1 MEDIRKER
9 LVIIITTL
17 AGLSCILQNHF
28 GDWEFWVPWVVFAAG
43 VVLWWVH
50 LTEKINSMT
59 RMWLYFFY
67 AAFMLF
73 YHGIHDTSLFDLSV
87 SAALFIATF
96 NIVDRVVMLN
106 MILIEYAVVML
117 IQFYFLYINDQID
130 MSAFDTM
137 RIVYHMGTVLV
148 MYVFSRI
155 TVSNRNTERERI
167 EKWQESVLKND
178 SDMEDF
184 LSNVSHELRTP
195 VNVISGMTTLMQKN
209 NDSHEL
215 TSIKEA
221 GIRLAHQIEDIQDYT
236 EIKREELVLEEE
248 NYMCVSLINDVV
260 ANYNSIYKDSKL
272 ELIIDLAPETP
283 SVLYGDI
290 RKLHKLFRHLIDNA
304 VKFTRKGGINL
315 KIFTEHHEHG
325 VNLTIEI
332 TDTGIGMTRADM
344 ARVSKGMY
352 QANKKRNRS
361 TGGIGIGLPIV
372 YGFVH
377 KMGGFVMINSEK
389 KKGTTVRLTIP
400 QKVVDMS
407 PCLMTNDNV
416 KDGLV
421 FYSRLDKFKV
431 PEVRDFYKNMVI
443 NLATGL
449 KTRLYSASDRKEL
462 EHLLEEMDVSHI
474 FMGVEE
480 YEAEADWIEQLSRDG
495 YKIVVSADAGFK
507 VSDGSRV
514 LVMQKP
520 LYAFPVV
527 RILNGEEDNNINS
540 NQEEK
545 IYFPGVSA
553 LVVDDE
559 PMNLVVASGL
569 FRDYKMI
576 VDSAESGKEA
586 IRKYESGSYDIIF
599 MDHMMPEM
607 DGVETMKQIRQIALS
622 DGRTPIIVAL
632 TANALSGAKEMFI
645 KEGFDGFIAKPIDI
659 IEFERVMKRVLP
671 ETAKFVNGGEN

>member
-1 MEDIRKER
+1 
-9 LVIIITTL
+9 
-17 AGLSCILQNHF
+17 
-28 GDWEFWVPWVVFAAG
+28 
-43 VVLWWVH
+43 
-50 LTEKINSMT
+50 
-59 RMWLYFFY
+59 
-67 AAFMLF
+67 
-73 YHGIHDTSLFDLSV
+73 
-87 SAALFIATF
+87 
-96 NIVDRVVMLN
+96 
-106 MILIEYAVVML
+106 
-117 IQFYFLYINDQID
+117 
-130 MSAFDTM
+130 
-137 RIVYHMGTVLV
+137 
-148 MYVFSRI
+148 
-155 TVSNRNTERERI
+155 
-167 EKWQESVLKND
+167 
-178 SDMEDF
+178 
-184 LSNVSHELRTP
+184 
-195 VNVISGMTTLMQKN
+195 
-209 NDSHEL
+209 
-215 TSIKEA
+215 
-221 GIRLAHQIEDIQDYT
+221 
-236 EIKREELVLEEE
+236 
-248 NYMCVSLINDVV
+248 
-260 ANYNSIYKDSKL
+260 
-272 ELIIDLAPETP
+272 
-283 SVLYGDI
+283 
-290 RKLHKLFRHLIDNA
+290 
-304 VKFTRKGGINL
+304 
-315 KIFTEHHEHG
+315 
-325 VNLTIEI
+325 
-332 TDTGIGMTRADM
+332 
-344 ARVSKGMY
+344 
-352 QANKKRNRS
+352 
-361 TGGIGIGLPIV
+361 